1 MSKPSDSASR
11 PITRRPPALGGPLD
25 VGVVPDAVL
34 FFPPAPPSA
43 PVAPASRRWVVAAVL
58 IALVA
63 GGAAGAI
70 AGRASSTTSTKV
82 VDTSAG
88 GRISSPTD
96 IHGVLAKVEPGV
108 VTIKTE
114 EFQAGPFFPA
124 SGAGTGM
131 VLTADGDVLTNAH
144 VLAGASSITVTLP
157 GQ

>member
-1 MSKPSDSASR
+1 MVVMDADHSPVAVEPTTQENEVLD
-11 PITRRPPALGGPLD
+11 PIPADTTEPVQAVTDAGPPPQ
-25 VGVVPDAVL
+25 P
-34 FFPPAPPSA
+34 PPAPPSV

-82 VDTSAG
+82 VDASAG

-114 EFQAGPFFPA
+114 EFQAGVF
-124 SGAGTGM
+124 
-131 VLTADGDVLTNAH
+131 
-144 VLAGASSITVTLP
+144 LP
-157 GQ
+157 RGR